1 MDKLE
6 DLCVSLEAFVPLFDG
21 DCLGLDSKVE
31 HVEGAA
37 RTVVEEVFTHY
48 TSIFE
53 VFDWPSMLFF
63 LLQNVFYY
71 TFINVLLH

>member
-1 MDKLE
+1 VDELE
-6 DLCVSLEAFVPLFDG
+6 DLCVGLEAFVLLFDG

-31 HVEGAA
+31 NGESAA

-48 TSIFE
+48 TSISE
-53 VFDWPSMLFF
+53 VFDWSSMLFF

-71 TFINVLLH
+71 TFIDVLLH